1 MITMETSCITLNW
14 HGKRGNTVKPVMVII
29 VKIHARELT
38 GAETIRGGV
47 AELGHQCATGPLEGY
62 CLMILAAGMFVQ
74 DLEAVVEVA
83 YLFEAYIVHGAFK
96 HPVKRGA
103 GVFFHPPAGGIV
115 AVFGNKLQGGL
126 AGEAG
131 GQIFAVGGAVT
142 RMQLLLDDADQPV
155 LIIVL
160 LADIGMFGMIAV
172 ESGVLFCDPVAVCIV
187 AVDGITA
194 VDHEVGGIILVGGG
208 CGICLPAENSS
219 GGG

>member
-1 MITMETSCITLNW
+1 M
-14 HGKRGNTVKPVMVII
+14 GQRGHRAQPVMAVI
-29 VKIHARELT
+29 VKIHARELA
-38 GAETIRGGV
+38 GIKAIRGGV
-47 AELGHQCATGPLEGY
+47 AKLGHQPATGPVEGLG
-62 CLMILAAGMFVQ
+62 LMILAAGMFVQ
-74 DLEAVVEVA
+74 DFKAVVEIA
-83 YLFEAYIVHGAFK
+83 HLFETYIVHGAFK

-172 ESGVLFCDPVAVCIV
+172 GKRSTNPFFFYPSPHALLC
-187 AVDGITA
+187 
-194 VDHEVGGIILVGGG
+194 
-208 CGICLPAENSS
+208 
-219 GGG
+219 